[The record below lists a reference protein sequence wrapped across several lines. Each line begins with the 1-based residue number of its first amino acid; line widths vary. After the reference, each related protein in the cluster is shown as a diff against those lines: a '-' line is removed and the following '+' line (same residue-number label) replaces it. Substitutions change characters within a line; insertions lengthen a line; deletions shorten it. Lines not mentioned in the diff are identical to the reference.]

1 MAVSLRGV
9 GVCVCTLARTLSV
22 CPAWS
27 SPAVS
32 VRVGRRLP
40 LRADESSPFPPPRF
54 GAGAPPASAGPRHVP
69 RPLALIRLCP
79 LAGSRVAARAPAL
92 DLQVRGAFRQPRP
105 AAGELAEGAPVSGTE
120 GSPLRFLSGSFW
132 CPLPPRCL
140 LRPLAT
146 LPLLLAA
153 LARLSWVAQHLFS
166 VSWRSALS
174 LVLLPASPLDK
185 ALLFCVSEVVLVKA
199 GHRE

>member
-1 MAVSLRGV
+1 M
-9 GVCVCTLARTLSV
+9 
-22 CPAWS
+22 
-27 SPAVS
+27 
-32 VRVGRRLP
+32 
-40 LRADESSPFPPPRF
+40 
-54 GAGAPPASAGPRHVP
+54 P
-69 RPLALIRLCP
+69 RPLALIWLCP

-92 DLQVRGAFRQPRP
+92 ALQVRSAFRQPRP
-105 AAGELAEGAPVSGTE
+105 AAGLLAEGAPVSGTE
-120 GSPLRFLSGSFW
+120 GSPLGFPSGSFW